1 MKKDKLVNKI
11 PELLAP
17 AGDAECAFAA
27 FDNGADAIYAG
38 LPKYSAR
45 DKSNNFTMTELSKIS
60 AYAKKINKKVY
71 LALNTLVKEGELEE
85 IFQYLLE
92 VNQIGIDAIIVQDIG
107 IVWMIKQFFPNME
120 IHGSTQMGVHN
131 SAGIETAAAMGLSRV
146 ILERQ
151 VTIKELELII
161 KNSDLEIEVFAHG
174 ALCSSL
180 SGNCLFSSSIGGWS
194 GNRGRC
200 KQPCRRR
207 YHSKDGKNG
216 FFFSPDDLYTL
227 DLIPN
232 LIDAGVSSIKIEG
245 RLKKADY
252 VKRAVTAYR
261 MVLDESFNTKNNEK
275 FNSEVLGQA
284 KMILSGSPG
293 RKWSS
298 GFYTTES
305 MENLINYKSP
315 GVSGMLSAEV
325 IGTSPRG
332 FTVKISRDLKK
343 GDRIRIQPKS
353 GDEGPQMTITAMNL
367 GREKVNRSG
376 KGDVI
381 YIPFNQSVLKGSLVY
396 KVGDTSQK
404 SNKNIKNLPEY
415 INPNVVDLSINVNAD
430 GFTIDLLNYPDIDT
444 WIGKLKI
451 EPASKHSIS
460 EETIQKS
467 FISTKEKMVITGK
480 ISVIIDGDLFLP
492 SSSLKKLRRE
502 FWEIN
507 SPLIIKQNNNTP
519 ENNIFDFMRIHS
531 LSMGKNE
538 DQEPGKDVYITDP
551 HRKTDRNARK
561 RSSKLDNAIHVMPLE
576 SYNKECTEILLP
588 YFRNE
593 FALDKLKADIDT
605 AYNSGIRRFRISSLF
620 QISIL
625 KKYKDIV
632 ISAAYPLPV
641 SNSLTARQ
649 LMDLHIKKV
658 QGWIEM
664 EKEAL
669 INLVYFSPLPVE
681 IYRYGRPHIFTS
693 RANIEVEG
701 EISDSHGVKFTVK
714 KDHESGLNS
723 LYGNKVFKI
732 PNIENTSGCFDYS
745 NADPGETASSDFNF
759 SADWV

>member
-1 MKKDKLVNKI
+1 MNII

-38 LPKYSAR
+38 LPKFSAR
-45 DKSNNFTMTELSKIS
+45 DKSNNFTTSELSKIS
-60 AYAKKINKKVY
+60 AFAKKNNKKVY
-71 LALNTLVKEGELEE
+71 LALNTLVKEAEMEE
-85 IFQYLLE
+85 IYNYLSE
-92 VNQIGIDAIIVQDIG
+92 VNQMGIDAIIVQDIG
-107 IVWMIKQFFPNME
+107 IAWMIKQFFPKMI
-120 IHGSTQMGVHN
+120 IHGSTQMGIHN
-131 SAGIETAAAMGLSRV
+131 SAGIETAAEMGIGRI

-151 VTIKELELII
+151 VTIKELEMII
-161 KNSDLEIEVFAHG
+161 KNSSLEVEVFAHG

-180 SGNCLFSSSIGGWS
+180 SGNCLFSSSMGGWS

-227 DLIPN
+227 DLIPE
-232 LIDAGVSSIKIEG
+232 IVKTGVSSVKIEG

-252 VKRAVTAYR
+252 VKRAVSAYR
-261 MVLDESFNTKNNEK
+261 MVLDASLNQNKI
-275 FNSEVLGQA
+275 SPDILGKA

-298 GFYTTES
+298 GFYTNES
-305 MENLINYKSP
+305 MENLINYKSS

-325 IGTSPRG
+325 IGSSPRG
-332 FTVKISRDLKK
+332 FTVKIARDLKK

-353 GDEGPQMTITAMNL
+353 GDEGPQMTITAMNKD
-367 GREKVNRSG
+367 REKVNRSQ
-376 KGDVI
+376 KGDII
-381 YIPFNQSVLKGSLVY
+381 YIPFNQSVQVGNLVY
-396 KVGDTSQK
+396 KVGDTVQK
-404 SNKNIKNLPEY
+404 SPGNIKTLPEF
-415 INPNVVDLSINVNAD
+415 INPYIVDLNIQIDSK
-430 GFTIDLLNYPDIDT
+430 GF
-444 WIGKLKI
+444 
-451 EPASKHSIS
+451 SIS
-460 EETIQKS
+460 LPQYSSMTIWRSELEIESAVKHGLNIETVQDS
-467 FISTKEKMVITGK
+467 FISTKEKMIKTGNITVSIEGN
-480 ISVIIDGDLFLP
+480 LFLP
-492 SSSLKKLRRE
+492 SSSLKKIRRD
-502 FWEIN
+502 FWN
-507 SPLIIKQNNNTP
+507 TNVSLILQ
-519 ENNIFDFMRIHS
+519 ENNKDNSENGIFDFMRIHS

-538 DQEPGKDVYITDP
+538 ESEQDTDVFITNP
-551 HRKTDRNARK
+551 DRPKNKNTRD
-561 RSSKLDNAIHVMPLE
+561 RSKKLDKAINAMPLS
-576 SYNKECTEILLP
+576 SYNNKCEEILLP

-593 FALDKLKADIDT
+593 FTLNKLKTDIEK

-625 KKYKDIV
+625 RKYDDIF

-641 SNSLTARQ
+641 SNSFAARQ
-649 LMDLHIKKV
+649 LMELGISKV

-693 RANIEVEG
+693 RADIEVEG
-701 EISDSHGVKFTVK
+701 EISDSHGVKFIIQN
-714 KDHESGLNS
+714 DSESGLNT

-732 PNIENTSGCFDYS
+732 PNIENTSACFDYS
-745 NADPGETASSDFNF
+745 NADPGETSTSDFNF

>member
-1 MKKDKLVNKI
+1 MINI

-17 AGDAECAFAA
+17 AGDADCAFAA

-38 LPKYSAR
+38 LPKFSAR
-45 DKSNNFTMTELSKIS
+45 DKSNNFTVSELSKIS
-60 AYAKKINKKVY
+60 AYAKKYEKKVY
-71 LALNTLVKEGELEE
+71 LALNTLVKETELEE
-85 IFQYLLE
+85 IFNYLSE
-92 VNQIGIDAIIVQDIG
+92 VNKMGIDAIIVQDIG
-107 IVWMIKQFFPNME
+107 IAWMIRQFFPNMV
-120 IHGSTQMGVHN
+120 IHGSTQMGIHN
-131 SAGIETAAAMGLSRV
+131 SAGIETAAEMGLTRV

-161 KNSDLEIEVFAHG
+161 QNSSLEVEVFAHG

-227 DLIPN
+227 DLIPK
-232 LIDAGVSSIKIEG
+232 LKGAGVSSIKIEG

-261 MVLDESFNTKNNEK
+261 MVLDDGPD
-275 FNSEVLGQA
+275 VLGKA

-298 GFYTTES
+298 GFYTEES

-325 IGTSPRG
+325 TGSSPRG
-332 FTVKISRDLKK
+332 FTVKIARDLKK

-353 GDEGPQMTITAMNL
+353 GDEGPQMTITAMNKE
-367 GREKVNRSG
+367 REKVNRSQ
-376 KGDVI
+376 KGDII
-381 YIPFNQSVLKGSLVY
+381 YIPFNQAVQKGSLVY
-396 KVGDTSQK
+396 KVGDTAQK
-404 SNKNIKNLPEY
+404 SSRNIKNLPEY
-415 INPNVVDLSINVNAD
+415 INPHVLDINIEIGPEGFLASLPQHPSIAPW
-430 GFTIDLLNYPDIDT
+430 NY
-444 WIGKLKI
+444 KLEI
-451 EPASKHSIS
+451 ESAKKHGLEI
-460 EETIQKS
+460 ETVKDS
-467 FISTKEKMVITGK
+467 FVSTKEKMIKTGT
-480 ISVIIDGDLFLP
+480 ISVSIEGELFLP
-492 SSSLKKLRRE
+492 SSTLKKVRRD
-502 FWEIN
+502 FWETIN
-507 SPLIIKQNNNTP
+507 PQILQLDNNNVKDDG
-519 ENNIFDFMRIHS
+519 IFNFMRVHS
-531 LSMGKNE
+531 SAMGQNESSQPDKN
-538 DQEPGKDVYITDP
+538 VFITDP
-551 HRKTDRNARK
+551 SVKKDNTTRK
-561 RSSKLDNAIHVMPLE
+561 RSSKLDNAIHVMPIS
-576 SYNKECTEILLP
+576 SYNNNCSEILLP

-593 FALDKLKADIDT
+593 FTLEKLKSDIEK
-605 AYNSGIRRFRISSLF
+605 AYNTGIRRFRISSLF
-620 QISIL
+620 HISLL

-649 LMDLHIKKV
+649 LKEMGIEKV

-669 INLVYFSPLPVE
+669 VNLVYFSPLPVE

-693 RANIEVEG
+693 RADIEVEG
-701 EISDSHGVKFTVK
+701 EISDSHGVKFIVK
-714 KDHESGLNS
+714 KDSESGLNS

-745 NADPGETASSDFNF
+745 NADPGETATSDFNF

>member
-1 MKKDKLVNKI
+1 MIKNMINI

-17 AGDAECAFAA
+17 AGDADCAFAA

-38 LPKYSAR
+38 LPKFSAR
-45 DKSNNFTMTELSKIS
+45 DKSNNFTVSELSKIS
-60 AYAKKINKKVY
+60 AYAKKYGKKIY
-71 LALNTLVKEGELEE
+71 LALNTLIKEGELEE
-85 IFQYLLE
+85 IYNYLSE
-92 VNQIGIDAIIVQDIG
+92 VDKMGIDAIIVQDIG
-107 IVWMIKQFFPNME
+107 VAWMIKQFFPNMI
-120 IHGSTQMGVHN
+120 IHGSTQMGIHN
-131 SAGIETAAAMGLSRV
+131 SAGIEAAADMGLSRV

-151 VTIKELELII
+151 VTIKELDLIVQ
-161 KNSDLEIEVFAHG
+161 KSKLEVEVFAHG

-227 DLIPN
+227 DLIPE
-232 LIDAGVSSIKIEG
+232 LIGAGVSSIKIEG

-261 MVLDESFNTKNNEK
+261 MVIDSSGDSKDSGK
-275 FNSEVLGQA
+275 ISPDIIGQA

-298 GFYTTES
+298 GFYTEES
-305 MENLINYKSP
+305 MESLINYKSP

-325 IGTSPRG
+325 TGSSPRG
-332 FTVKISRDLKK
+332 FTVKIARDLKK

-353 GDEGPQMTITAMNL
+353 GDEGPQMTITAMNKD
-367 GREKVNRSG
+367 REKVNRSQ
-376 KGDVI
+376 KGDTI
-381 YIPFNQSVLKGSLVY
+381 YIPFNQSVQKGSLVY
-396 KVGDTSQK
+396 KVGDTAQK
-404 SNKNIKNLPEY
+404 SSKNIKNLPEY
-415 INPNVVDLSINVNAD
+415 IDPHVLDLNIEISSEGFLISLPQYPSISQWN
-430 GFTIDLLNYPDIDT
+430 
-444 WIGKLKI
+444 GKLKI
-451 EPASKHSIS
+451 ESALKHGLKKETV
-460 EETIQKS
+460 EES
-467 FISTKEKMVITGK
+467 FISTKEKMIKTGT
-480 ISVIIDGDLFLP
+480 ISVSIEGQLFLP
-492 SSSLKKLRRE
+492 SSTLKKLRRD
-502 FWEIN
+502 FWETIN
-507 SPLIIKQNNNTP
+507 PQILELDKSNNKDDG
-519 ENNIFDFMRIHS
+519 IFNFMRVHS
-531 LSMGKNE
+531 LSMGRNE
-538 DQEPGKDVYITDP
+538 NSQPDKDVFITDP
-551 HRKTDRNARK
+551 SAKKYNNTRK
-561 RSSKLDNAIHVMPLE
+561 RSSKLDNAIHVMPLS
-576 SYNKECTEILLP
+576 SYNKNCSEILLP

-593 FALDKLKADIDT
+593 FALDKLQSDIEK
-605 AYNSGIRRFRISSLF
+605 AYNTGIRRFRISSLF
-620 QISIL
+620 HISLL

-641 SNSLTARQ
+641 SNSLAARQ
-649 LMDLHIKKV
+649 LEKMGIEKV

-693 RANIEVEG
+693 RADIEVEG
-701 EISDSHGVKFTVK
+701 EISDSHGVKFIVK
-714 KDHESGLNS
+714 KDSESGLNS

-732 PNIENTSGCFDYS
+732 PNIDNTSGCFDYS
-745 NADPGETASSDFNF
+745 NSEPGETATSDFNF

>member
-1 MKKDKLVNKI
+1 MTKI

-17 AGDAECAFAA
+17 AGDVECAFAA

-38 LPKYSAR
+38 LPKFSAR
-45 DKSNNFTMTELSKIS
+45 DKSNNFTASELSKIS
-60 AYAKKINKKVY
+60 AYAKKYDKKVY
-71 LALNTLVKEGELEE
+71 LALNTLVKEAELEE
-85 IFQYLLE
+85 IYNYLSE
-92 VNQIGIDAIIVQDIG
+92 VDQMGIDAIIVQDIG
-107 IVWMIKQFFPNME
+107 VAWMIRHFFPNME
-120 IHGSTQMGVHN
+120 IHGSTQMGIHN
-131 SAGIETAAAMGLSRV
+131 SAGIETAANMGLKRV

-151 VTIKELELII
+151 VTIKELDII
-161 KNSDLEIEVFAHG
+161 IQKSSLEVEVFAHG

-227 DLIPN
+227 DLIPE
-232 LIDAGVSSIKIEG
+232 LIKTGVSSIKIEG

-252 VKRAVTAYR
+252 VERAVSAYR
-261 MVLDESFNTKNNEK
+261 MVLDASAHT
-275 FNSEVLGQA
+275 NSNGKISPDILGQA

-298 GFYTTES
+298 GFYTEES
-305 MENLINYKSP
+305 MKTLINYKSP

-325 IGTSPRG
+325 IDTSPRG
-332 FTVKISRDLKK
+332 FTVKIVRDLKK
-343 GDRIRIQPKS
+343 GDRIRIQPRS
-353 GDEGPQMTITAMNL
+353 GDEGPQMTITAMNKA
-367 GREKVNRSG
+367 REKVNRSG
-376 KGDVI
+376 KGDTI
-381 YIPFNQSVLKGSLVY
+381 YIPFNQAVQKGSLVY
-396 KVGDTSQK
+396 KVGDTPGK
-404 SNKNIKNLPEY
+404 SSGNIKNLPEY
-415 INPNVVDLSINVNAD
+415 INPNVVDLIINVNYE
-430 GFTIDLLNYPDIDT
+430 GISIELPQYSDIKK

-451 EPASKHSIS
+451 EEASKHSLS
-460 EETIQKS
+460 EEIIIKS
-467 FISTKEKMVITGK
+467 FVSTKENMVKTGNITVTIEGN
-480 ISVIIDGDLFLP
+480 LFLP

-502 FWEIN
+502 FWEVN
-507 SPLIIKQNNNTP
+507 APIILEKSNKNKQ
-519 ENNIFDFMRIHS
+519 EDGIFDFMRVHS
-531 LSMGKNE
+531 LSMGTNE
-538 DQEPGKDVYITDP
+538 TSNADKDVFITDP
-551 HRKTDRNARK
+551 ARK
-561 RSSKLDNAIHVMPLE
+561 KDKKSRPRSSKLDSAIHVMPLE
-576 SYNKECTEILLP
+576 TYTKECEEVLLP

-593 FALDKLKADIDT
+593 FALDKLTLDIEKAYKT
-605 AYNSGIRRFRISSLF
+605 GIRRFRISSLF
-620 QISIL
+620 QIHIL
-625 KKYKDIV
+625 KNYKDII

-641 SNSLTARQ
+641 SNSLAARQ
-649 LMDLHIKKV
+649 LKELGIIKV

-693 RANIEVEG
+693 RADIEVEG
-701 EISDSHGVKFTVK
+701 EISDSHGVKFIVK
-714 KDHESGLNS
+714 KDLESGLNS

>member
-1 MKKDKLVNKI
+1 MNKI

-17 AGDAECAFAA
+17 AGDADCAFAA

-45 DKSNNFTMTELSKIS
+45 DKSNNFTVTEMSKIS
-60 AYAKKINKKVY
+60 AYAKKYNKKVY
-71 LALNTLVKEGELEE
+71 LALNTLVKEAELEE
-85 IFQYLLE
+85 IFNYLNE
-92 VNQIGIDAIIVQDIG
+92 VSKIGIDAIIVQDIG
-107 IVWMIKQFFPNME
+107 IVWMIKQFFPNMI
-120 IHGSTQMGVHN
+120 IHGSTQMGIHN
-131 SAGIETAAAMGLSRV
+131 SAGIEAAERMGLSRV

-161 KNSDLEIEVFAHG
+161 KNSNLEVEVFAHG

-207 YHSKDGKNG
+207 YHAKDGTNG

-227 DLIPN
+227 DFIPELIKT
-232 LIDAGVSSIKIEG
+232 GVSSIKIEG

-252 VKRAVTAYR
+252 VKRAVSSYR
-261 MVLDESFNTKNNEK
+261 MVLDASANT
-275 FNSEVLGQA
+275 NSNGRISPDILGQA

-298 GFYTTES
+298 GFYTEES
-305 MENLINYKSP
+305 MKTLINYKSP

-343 GDRIRIQPKS
+343 GDRIRIQPRS
-353 GDEGPQMTITAMNL
+353 GDEGPQMTITAMNKA
-367 GREKVNRSG
+367 GEKVNRSG
-376 KGDVI
+376 KGDTI
-381 YIPFNQSVLKGSLVY
+381 YIPFNQEVQKGSLVY
-396 KVGDTSQK
+396 KVGDTPGK
-404 SNKNIKNLPEY
+404 SSGNIKNLPEY
-415 INPNVVDLSINVNAD
+415 INPNVVDLIIDINSD
-430 GFTIDLLNYPDIDT
+430 GISVELPQYSDIGK

-451 EPASKHSIS
+451 EEASKFSLT
-460 EETIQKS
+460 EEVVQNS
-467 FISTKEKMVITGK
+467 FKSTKVKEIITGN
-480 ISVIIDGDLFLP
+480 IQVNLEGSLFLP
-492 SSSLKKLRRE
+492 SSVLKNLRRE
-502 FWEIN
+502 FWDDTA
-507 SPLIIKQNNNTP
+507 PKIIDIMKNKNP
-519 ENNIFDFMRIHS
+519 KNNIFDFMRIHS

-538 DQEPGKDVYITDP
+538 NQEPGKDVYITDP

-561 RSSKLDNAIHVMPLE
+561 RSSKLDNAIHVMPLSNYTE
-576 SYNKECTEILLP
+576 ECKEVLLP
-588 YFRNE
+588 FFRNE
-593 FALDKLKADIDT
+593 HSLEKLKEDIEK
-605 AYNSGIRRFRISSLF
+605 AYLNGIRRFRISSIYH
-620 QISIL
+620 ISLL
-625 KKYKDIV
+625 KNYSDI
-632 ISAAYPLPV
+632 IITAAYPLPV
-641 SNSLTARQ
+641 SNSFAARQ
-649 LMDLHIKKV
+649 LMDMGIKKV
-658 QGWIEM
+658 QAWIEM

-669 INLVYFSPLPVE
+669 NNIVYFSPLPVE

-701 EISDSHGVKFTVK
+701 EISDSHGVKFIVK
-714 KDHESGLNS
+714 KDFESGLTS